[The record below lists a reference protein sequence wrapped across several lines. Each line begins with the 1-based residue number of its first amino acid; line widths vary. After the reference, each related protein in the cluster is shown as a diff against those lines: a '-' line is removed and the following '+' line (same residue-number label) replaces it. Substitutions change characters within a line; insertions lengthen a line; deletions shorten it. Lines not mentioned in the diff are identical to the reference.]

1 MIFQKRTLNFDF
13 LIHNTM
19 SLAETINKEIIT
31 AMKARDEASLRGLRA
46 IKSAILLAQTDKGAA
61 DALSAE
67 AELKILQKLAKQ
79 RKDSL
84 EIYEQQK
91 REDLAVKE
99 REEIAVIER
108 FLPRQMSEEEIT
120 AVLKQIIAQTGAT
133 TAAETGKVMPVAM
146 KELAGKADGKTISAI
161 LKNLLS

>member
-1 MIFQKRTLNFDF
+1 
-13 LIHNTM
+13 M

-61 DALSAE
+61 DALTE
-67 AELKILQKLAKQ
+67 DAELKILQKLAKQ

-108 FLPRQMSEEEIT
+108 FLPKQMSEEEIT

>member
-1 MIFQKRTLNFDF
+1 
-13 LIHNTM
+13 M

-46 IKSAILLAQTDKGAA
+46 IKSAILLAQTDKGVT
-61 DALSAE
+61 DALTADT
-67 AELKILQKLAKQ
+67 ELKILQKLAKQ

-108 FLPRQMSEEEIT
+108 FLPKQMSEEEIT
-120 AVLKQIIAQTGAT
+120 AVLKQIIAQTGAI

-161 LKNLLS
+161 LKSLLA